1 MWETMIHGIG
11 CVRVSYG
18 WQVGEI
24 NVGRQRYTLSL
35 SAPLK
40 IIIILGDQMLKKYN
54 FILDN

>member
-1 MWETMIHGIG
+1 MGDDDSWNWLCEGVIW
-11 CVRVSYG
+11 